1 VTPAEAKK
9 RHAQLVEEIRHH
21 DHAYYVLAQPVISDS
36 EYDRLYHELLDL
48 EKQFPELA
56 TPDSPSQRVGGAP
69 LSEFKSVRH
78 AVPMMSLDNTYSQ
91 EEVRDFVKRVQK
103 LLPGEK
109 LEWVVEPKV
118 DGVAV
123 SLRYE
128 NGIFATGATRGDGTT
143 GDDITANLKT
153 IRSVP
158 LNLLHVAA
166 LGRVPQTSE
175 TRVRQK
181 DGGVLP
187 NAATPEVLEIR
198 GEVFMTRTGFEKLNA
213 ERKSAG
219 EVMFANPRNAA
230 AGSLKQLD
238 PKIVA
243 QRPLDTILYGIGEI
257 GAPSTASAKTGSQ
270 HAGPVPGAP
279 QSQAELLEFLKSL
292 GFKTPE
298 RTWFCRTEDDL
309 LAAIAELDRVRKNF
323 AYETDG
329 AVIKLNSFEQQRRVG
344 ATAKAPRWAIAYKYA
359 PEQAETRLKAI
370 TIQVG
375 RTGALTPVA
384 ELEPVFLAGSTI
396 SRATLHN
403 EDEIQALGSL
413 EFLPSEIINL
423 SSFATRLMQQSDAV
437 SKFLWGNFG
446 KKTKKLLSEYGC
458 VDSDTKPLSEALAKE
473 LNKIINA
480 ANPPI
485 YSSQCFSSVNL
496 SEEVKKLLDQK
507 PQQKAMI
514 RLNRLL
520 LENAYPLEL
529 AKTQSSDV
537 RIGDTVVIEKA
548 GEVIPAVVSV
558 VESKRPRDAEPF
570 DFAKHIHGK
579 CPACGGQI
587 ARDPEFSVWRCQ
599 NIAGCPA
606 QSVRRVEFMAQRRA
620 LDIEGIGGVV
630 SEKVIE
636 RGLVK
641 EPLDLFDLTV
651 DQLAKLNLG
660 TKDEPRIFGEKN
672 ATKVVEALERAKTF
686 PLARWLLALG
696 ISNVGE
702 ASAYQIARF
711 HQKLTKLADSRILKD
726 VLKVVNKVS
735 EAKKTSPD
743 SMDNMPPIRRERLDK
758 EKEYEALKKH
768 PTVNLPPNEIQKIEK
783 QCHKLELEIQS
794 LKKREPKE
802 RTARIRKQEKL
813 NGGIRKLAAFLK
825 EAGVDINLS
834 ETEKQERSNIQKG
847 PPIIDVTTEIEPE
860 VARSILEFF
869 GSATGKQTLKR
880 LKRLGISP
888 KGGKADQSSG
898 VLPQTFNGKT
908 FVLTGSLTSM
918 TRDEASEEIRK
929 RGGNVASS
937 VSKNTSFLVAGE
949 EAGSKLETATEL
961 GVKALTE
968 KEFLDLLGLK
978 IKSEP
983 KKQNKQGELF

>member
-1 VTPAEAKK
+1 MTQAEAKE
-9 RHAQLVEEIRHH
+9 RHAKLVAEIRRH
-21 DHAYYVLAQPVISDS
+21 DRAYYVEARPVISDQ

-48 EKQFPELA
+48 EKEFPELV
-56 TPDSPSQRVGGAP
+56 TPDSPSHRVGGAP
-69 LSEFKSVRH
+69 LSEFQSVRH

-103 LLPGEK
+103 LLPDEK

-128 NGIFATGATRGDGTT
+128 NDVFATGATRGDGTT
-143 GDDITANLKT
+143 GDNITANLKT

-158 LNLLHVAA
+158 LTLHPVAVNVSSRLTFA
-166 LGRVPQTSE
+166 ASVAS
-175 TRVRQK
+175 K
-181 DGGVLP
+181 DGRALTS
-187 NAATPEVLEIR
+187 AATPVILEVR
-198 GEVFMTRTGFEKLNA
+198 GEVFMTKAGFKKLNA

-219 EVMFANPRNAA
+219 EEMFANPRNSA

-243 QRPLDTILYGIGEI
+243 QRPLDIILYGIGQIQIPNSEFRT
-257 GAPSTASAKTGSQ
+257 PNSQ
-270 HAGPVPGAP
+270 I
-279 QSQAELLEFLKSL
+279 ELLDFLKSL

-298 RTWFCRTEDDL
+298 RTWFCCSGDEL
-309 LAAIAELDRVRKNF
+309 IAAIAELDRVRKKF

-359 PEQAETRLKAI
+359 PEQAETRLNAI

-413 EFLPSEIINL
+413 EFLPNEIINL
-423 SSFATRLMQQSDAV
+423 PSLAIRLKQQSDAV
-437 SKFLWGNFG
+437 SKFLWENFG

-458 VDSDTKPLSEALAKE
+458 VDSDAKPLSEALAKE

-480 ANPPI
+480 TNPPI

-496 SEEVKKLLDQK
+496 SGEVKKLRDQK

-520 LENAYPLEL
+520 LENVYPLEL

-587 ARDPEFSVWRCQ
+587 ARDPEFAVWRCQ
-599 NIAGCPA
+599 NVAGCPA
-606 QSVRRVEFMAQRRA
+606 QSVRRIEFMAQRRA
-620 LDIEGIGGVV
+620 LDIEGLGGVV
-630 SEKVIE
+630 AEKLIE

-660 TKDEPRIFGEKN
+660 TKDEPRIFGDKN
-672 ATKVVEALERAKTF
+672 ATKVVEALERAKIF

-702 ASAYQIARF
+702 TSAYQIARF

-758 EKEYEALKKH
+758 EKECEELKKC
-768 PTVNLPPNEIQKIEK
+768 PTENLPPNEIQKIEK
-783 QCHKLELEIQS
+783 QCHKLELKIQS

-802 RTARIRKQEKL
+802 RVARIRKQEKL
-813 NGGIRKLAAFLK
+813 NEEIRKLAALLR
-825 EAGVDINLS
+825 EDGVDINLS
-834 ETEKQERSNIQKG
+834 ETEKQERANIQKG

-888 KGGKADQSSG
+888 KGGKSEQSSG
-898 VLPQTFNGKT
+898 VLPQTFNDKT

-961 GVKALTE
+961 GVKTLTE

-978 IKSEP
+978 KISEP